1 MSTTTESSDRVRAV
15 IDRIAGRREELAERM
30 TERILADVEEY
41 SDADTTELIPAVEAN
56 CRDHFDS
63 FVAYVQTGALPSLAR
78 GSQLSAPVL
87 DRIRQGIRL
96 DAYLHAFRVG
106 QNFFWEE
113 ILAEAR
119 DDPDTALEF
128 AGPSMTY
135 IDLVCTRMAEIYL
148 EASQKLRSDE
158 ERASRDL
165 LEVMIGGVAPDAAQL
180 RLMAATG
187 IAGRAIVAVLR
198 EPREQPE
205 ATEDSLRAAVERAL
219 RGAGTSGL
227 VVRRQRELVSII
239 GLADGPPSAVVAAL
253 RKASGGDTLCGIS
266 AEAERTEDIPRALE
280 QAHAALDRACLGN
293 PVVALSEA
301 GAYEYM
307 LLSADPMLTRMVSRD
322 LRAALDPSTT
332 DGATTAETAR
342 AYLECDLSAR
352 DAAERLFVHP
362 NTLRYRLHQLEER
375 AGIDLKRFADLVELR
390 IALDFSD
397 PPRSPELPRP

>member
-165 LEVMIGGVAPDAAQL
+165 LEVMIGVVAPDAAQL

-198 EPREQPE
+198 EPR
-205 ATEDSLRAAVERAL
+205 
-219 RGAGTSGL
+219 
-227 VVRRQRELVSII
+227 
-239 GLADGPPSAVVAAL
+239 
-253 RKASGGDTLCGIS
+253 
-266 AEAERTEDIPRALE
+266 
-280 QAHAALDRACLGN
+280 
-293 PVVALSEA
+293 
-301 GAYEYM
+301 
-307 LLSADPMLTRMVSRD
+307 
-322 LRAALDPSTT
+322 
-332 DGATTAETAR
+332 
-342 AYLECDLSAR
+342 
-352 DAAERLFVHP
+352 
-362 NTLRYRLHQLEER
+362 
-375 AGIDLKRFADLVELR
+375 
-390 IALDFSD
+390 
-397 PPRSPELPRP
+397 